1 MRFDLAI
8 RTATSRQAAAA
19 EMGKIAKVFVTGNAV
34 IPNANAKIAQC
45 LKNALVLA
53 RANPA
58 YPREGKRA
66 IINGQCENVLAGNKP
81 FHKNNRFNRLF

>member
-58 YPREGKRA
+58 CPREGKPA
-66 IINGQCENVLAGNKP
+66 IINGRCENVLVCNKP
-81 FHKNNRFNRLF
+81 FHKNSRFNRLF